1 MRLFRYEAFT
11 IDGHDLSGAIEAL
24 NARDAVTR
32 LSQRGMRSIFVV
44 AIDEDSEQ
52 HSRARKESLRLG
64 TRRSHVDE
72 ANAADDYDSNDDSV
86 DGSIGAMNTVAV
98 PVVTESVECH
108 KAIRGEII
116 TQSLDTWGDRSIDRS
131 IDASIDKSIDLGIN
145 VNEMDPL
152 DRTGLRHVSAPT
164 TTGDQALVLIES
176 LTSQRVSFYDALQVL
191 ALPRWPRRT
200 RRLFAKLNKYME
212 TPEPAQDILSA
223 QRSAFGSVALEFL
236 RIGEQPIGF
245 TRSLSAYLAF
255 RKEQRLAGAFRPGS
269 LLSARTRRFAITFAC
284 AQEISGDVVGSLRCA
299 SMEMPRRL
307 RRRLAESV
315 LTVQYG
321 HDLGYALP
329 TSTLF
334 RPGFERHFVE
344 MVQEGFK
351 LSELPATLR
360 LLAYS

>member
-1 MRLFRYEAFT
+1 VRLFRYEAFT

-64 TRRSHVDE
+64 TRRSSVDE
-72 ANAADDYDSNDDSV
+72 AHAADDYESNDDSV

-98 PVVTESVECH
+98 PVVSESVECH

-116 TQSLDTWGDRSIDRS
+116 TQSLDRS

-145 VNEMDPL
+145 VDEIDPL
-152 DRTGLRHVSAPT
+152 DRTQLRHVSAPT
-164 TTGDQALVLIES
+164 ATGD
-176 LTSQRVSFYDALQVL
+176 QVL
-191 ALPRWPRRT
+191 ALIDCLTIRKVSFYSALNALTSSPWPGRT
-200 RRLFAKLNKYME
+200 GRLYAELRKSVE
-212 TPEPAQDILSA
+212 SA
-223 QRSAFGSVALEFL
+223 GSVEDLLQSQRSAFGSVAVEFL
-236 RIGEQPIGF
+236 RIGEQPTGF

-315 LTVQYG
+315 LRVQSG
-321 HDLGYALP
+321 EDLGYALP

-334 RPGFERHFVE
+334 RPGFERHFVG

>member
-52 HSRARKESLRLG
+52 HSRARRESLRLG
-64 TRRSHVDE
+64 TRRSSVDE
-72 ANAADDYDSNDDSV
+72 AHAADDYDSNDDSV

-116 TQSLDTWGDRSIDRS
+116 TQSLDRS

-145 VNEMDPL
+145 VDEIDPL
-152 DRTGLRHVSAPT
+152 DRTQLRHVSAPT
-164 TTGDQALVLIES
+164 ATGD
-176 LTSQRVSFYDALQVL
+176 QVL
-191 ALPRWPRRT
+191 ALIDCLTIRKVSFYSALNALTSSPWPGRT
-200 RRLFAKLNKYME
+200 GRLYAELRKSVE
-212 TPEPAQDILSA
+212 SA
-223 QRSAFGSVALEFL
+223 GSVEDLLQSQRSAFGSVAVEFL
-236 RIGEQPIGF
+236 RIGEQPTGF

-315 LTVQYG
+315 LRVQSG
-321 HDLGYALP
+321 EDLGYALP

-334 RPGFERHFVE
+334 RPGFERHFVG
-344 MVQEGFK
+344 MVQEGFN

>member
-1 MRLFRYEAFT
+1 VRLFRYEAFT

-52 HSRARKESLRLG
+52 HSRARRESLRLG
-64 TRRSHVDE
+64 TRRSSVDE
-72 ANAADDYDSNDDSV
+72 AHAADDYDSNDDSV

-98 PVVTESVECH
+98 PVVTESVEGH

-116 TQSLDTWGDRSIDRS
+116 TQSLDRS

-145 VNEMDPL
+145 VDEIDPL
-152 DRTGLRHVSAPT
+152 DRTQLRHVSAPT
-164 TTGDQALVLIES
+164 ATGD
-176 LTSQRVSFYDALQVL
+176 QVL
-191 ALPRWPRRT
+191 ALIDCLTIRKVSFYSALNALTSSPWPGRT
-200 RRLFAKLNKYME
+200 GRLYAELRKSVE
-212 TPEPAQDILSA
+212 SA
-223 QRSAFGSVALEFL
+223 GSVEDLLQSQRSAFGSVAVEFL
-236 RIGEQPIGF
+236 RIGEQPTGF

-315 LTVQYG
+315 LRVQSG
-321 HDLGYALP
+321 EDLGYALP

-334 RPGFERHFVE
+334 RPGFERHFVG

>member
-52 HSRARKESLRLG
+52 HSRAQRESLRLRA
-64 TRRSHVDE
+64 RRTPADD
-72 ANAADDYDSNDDSV
+72 AIATDDYDSSDDSV
-86 DGSIGAMNTVAV
+86 DGSIGAMDTPAAPSVN
-98 PVVTESVECH
+98 ESIECH
-108 KAIRGEII
+108 QAIRGRLI
-116 TQSLDTWGDRSIDRS
+116 TDSIDRGIDRS
-131 IDASIDKSIDLGIN
+131 IDLRIN
-145 VNEMDPL
+145 FTDF
-152 DRTGLRHVSAPT
+152 DFDITGLREVCHPT
-164 TTGDQALVLIES
+164 ATGQRALVLIES
-176 LTSQRVSFYDALQVL
+176 LTSQRVSFYDALKAL
-191 ALPRWPRRT
+191 TLPRWPRRT
-200 RRLFAKLNKYME
+200 RRLFAELNKYME
-212 TPEPAQDILSA
+212 IPGSAQDLLGS

-236 RIGEQPIGF
+236 RIGEQPIGI

-315 LTVQYG
+315 LTVKSG
-321 HDLGYALP
+321 VDLGYALP

>member
-1 MRLFRYEAFT
+1 VRLFRYEAFT

-64 TRRSHVDE
+64 TRRSSVDE
-72 ANAADDYDSNDDSV
+72 AHAADDYDSNDDSV

-98 PVVTESVECH
+98 PVVSESVECH

-116 TQSLDTWGDRSIDRS
+116 TQSLDRS

-145 VNEMDPL
+145 VDEIDPL
-152 DRTGLRHVSAPT
+152 DRTQLRHVSAPT
-164 TTGDQALVLIES
+164 ATGD
-176 LTSQRVSFYDALQVL
+176 QVL
-191 ALPRWPRRT
+191 ALIDCLTIRKVSFYSALNALTSSPWPGRT
-200 RRLFAKLNKYME
+200 GRLYAELRKSVE
-212 TPEPAQDILSA
+212 SA
-223 QRSAFGSVALEFL
+223 GSVEDLLQSQRSAFGSVAVEFL
-236 RIGEQPIGF
+236 RIGEQPTGF

-315 LTVQYG
+315 LRVQSG
-321 HDLGYALP
+321 EDLGYALP

>member
-64 TRRSHVDE
+64 TRRSSVDE
-72 ANAADDYDSNDDSV
+72 AHAADDYESNDDSV

-98 PVVTESVECH
+98 PVVSESVECH

-116 TQSLDTWGDRSIDRS
+116 TQSLDRS

-145 VNEMDPL
+145 VNEIDPL
-152 DRTGLRHVSAPT
+152 DRTQLRHVSAPT
-164 TTGDQALVLIES
+164 ATGD
-176 LTSQRVSFYDALQVL
+176 QVL
-191 ALPRWPRRT
+191 ALIDCLTIRKVSFYSALNALTSSPWPGRT
-200 RRLFAKLNKYME
+200 GRLYAELRKSVE
-212 TPEPAQDILSA
+212 SA
-223 QRSAFGSVALEFL
+223 GSVEDLLQSQRSAFGSVAVEFL
-236 RIGEQPIGF
+236 RIGEQPTGF

-315 LTVQYG
+315 LRVQSG
-321 HDLGYALP
+321 EDLGYALP

-334 RPGFERHFVE
+334 RPGFERHFVG

>member
-1 MRLFRYEAFT
+1 VRLFRYEAFT

-64 TRRSHVDE
+64 TRRSSVDE
-72 ANAADDYDSNDDSV
+72 AHAADDYESNDDSV

-98 PVVTESVECH
+98 PVVSESVECH

-116 TQSLDTWGDRSIDRS
+116 TQSLDRS

-145 VNEMDPL
+145 VNEIDPL
-152 DRTGLRHVSAPT
+152 DRTQLRHVSAPT
-164 TTGDQALVLIES
+164 ATGD
-176 LTSQRVSFYDALQVL
+176 QVL
-191 ALPRWPRRT
+191 ALIDCLTIRKVSFYSALNALTSSPWPGRT
-200 RRLFAKLNKYME
+200 GRLYAELRKSVE
-212 TPEPAQDILSA
+212 SA
-223 QRSAFGSVALEFL
+223 GSVEDLLQSQRSAFGSVAVEFL
-236 RIGEQPIGF
+236 RIGEQPTGF

-315 LTVQYG
+315 LRVQSG
-321 HDLGYALP
+321 EDLGYALP

-334 RPGFERHFVE
+334 RPGFERHFVG

>member
-1 MRLFRYEAFT
+1 VRLFRYEAFT

-52 HSRARKESLRLG
+52 HSRARRESLRLG
-64 TRRSHVDE
+64 TRRSSVDE
-72 ANAADDYDSNDDSV
+72 AHAADDYDSNDDSV

-116 TQSLDTWGDRSIDRS
+116 TQSLDRS

-145 VNEMDPL
+145 VDEIDPL
-152 DRTGLRHVSAPT
+152 DRTQLRHVSAPT
-164 TTGDQALVLIES
+164 ATGD
-176 LTSQRVSFYDALQVL
+176 QVL
-191 ALPRWPRRT
+191 ALIDCLTIRKVSFYSALNALTSSPWPGRT
-200 RRLFAKLNKYME
+200 GRLYAELRKSVE
-212 TPEPAQDILSA
+212 SA
-223 QRSAFGSVALEFL
+223 GSVEDLLQSQRSAFGSVAVEFL
-236 RIGEQPIGF
+236 RIGEQPTGF

-315 LTVQYG
+315 LRVQSG
-321 HDLGYALP
+321 EDLGYALP

-334 RPGFERHFVE
+334 RPGFERHFVG

>member
-44 AIDEDSEQ
+44 AIDQDSEQ

-108 KAIRGEII
+108 RAIRGEII
-116 TQSLDTWGDRSIDRS
+116 TQSLDRS

-145 VNEMDPL
+145 VNEIDPL
-152 DRTGLRHVSAPT
+152 DRTQLRHVSAPT
-164 TTGDQALVLIES
+164 ATGD
-176 LTSQRVSFYDALQVL
+176 QVL
-191 ALPRWPRRT
+191 ALIDCLTIRKVSFYSALNALTSSPWPGRT
-200 RRLFAKLNKYME
+200 GRLFAELRKSVE
-212 TPEPAQDILSA
+212 SA
-223 QRSAFGSVALEFL
+223 GSVEDLLQSQRSAFGSVAVEFL
-236 RIGEQPIGF
+236 RIGEQPTGF

-284 AQEISGDVVGSLRCA
+284 AQEISGDVVRSLRCA

-315 LTVQYG
+315 LTVQSG
-321 HDLGYALP
+321 EDLGYALP

-334 RPGFERHFVE
+334 RPGFERHFVG
-344 MVQEGFK
+344 MVQEGLK

>member
-64 TRRSHVDE
+64 TRRSSVDE
-72 ANAADDYDSNDDSV
+72 AHAADDYDSNDDSV

-116 TQSLDTWGDRSIDRS
+116 TQSLDRS

-145 VNEMDPL
+145 VNEIDPL
-152 DRTGLRHVSAPT
+152 DRTQLRHVSAPT
-164 TTGDQALVLIES
+164 ATGD
-176 LTSQRVSFYDALQVL
+176 QVL
-191 ALPRWPRRT
+191 ALIDCLTIRKVSFYSALNALTSSPWPGRT
-200 RRLFAKLNKYME
+200 GRLFAELRKSVE
-212 TPEPAQDILSA
+212 SA
-223 QRSAFGSVALEFL
+223 GSVEDLLQSQRSAFGSVAVEFL
-236 RIGEQPIGF
+236 RIGEQPTGF

-307 RRRLAESV
+307 RRRLSESV

>member
-1 MRLFRYEAFT
+1 M
-11 IDGHDLSGAIEAL
+11 
-24 NARDAVTR
+24 
-32 LSQRGMRSIFVV
+32 
-44 AIDEDSEQ
+44 
-52 HSRARKESLRLG
+52 
-64 TRRSHVDE
+64 
-72 ANAADDYDSNDDSV
+72 
-86 DGSIGAMNTVAV
+86 
-98 PVVTESVECH
+98 P
-108 KAIRGEII
+108 
-116 TQSLDTWGDRSIDRS
+116 
-131 IDASIDKSIDLGIN
+131 
-145 VNEMDPL
+145 P
-152 DRTGLRHVSAPT
+152 TGCC
-164 TTGDQALVLIES
+164 
-176 LTSQRVSFYDALQVL
+176 
-191 ALPRWPRRT
+191 
-200 RRLFAKLNKYME
+200 
-212 TPEPAQDILSA
+212 
-223 QRSAFGSVALEFL
+223 SVALEFL

-284 AQEISGDVVGSLRCA
+284 AQEISGDVVRSLRCA

-315 LTVQYG
+315 LTVQSG
-321 HDLGYALP
+321 EDLGYALP

>member
-1 MRLFRYEAFT
+1 VRLFRYEAFT

-64 TRRSHVDE
+64 TRRSSVDE
-72 ANAADDYDSNDDSV
+72 AHAADDYDSNDDSV

-108 KAIRGEII
+108 KAIRGEIK
-116 TQSLDTWGDRSIDRS
+116 TQSVDTWGDRSLDRS

-145 VNEMDPL
+145 VNEIDPL
-152 DRTGLRHVSAPT
+152 DRTQLRHVSAPT
-164 TTGDQALVLIES
+164 ATGD
-176 LTSQRVSFYDALQVL
+176 QVL
-191 ALPRWPRRT
+191 ALIDCLTIRKVSFYSALNALTSSPWPGRT
-200 RRLFAKLNKYME
+200 GRLFAELRKSVE
-212 TPEPAQDILSA
+212 SA
-223 QRSAFGSVALEFL
+223 GSVEDLLQSQRSAFGSVAVEFL
-236 RIGEQPIGF
+236 RIGEQPTGF

-284 AQEISGDVVGSLRCA
+284 AQEISGDVVRSLRCA

-307 RRRLAESV
+307 RRRLSESV